1 MLGSNSPRPMKKSL
15 RVLAALLSYPDAA
28 LIAQLPGMID
38 VLREEGAVTNARLAE
53 LEAWIAMLRE
63 GDPLEVEGAYVELFD
78 RGRATSL
85 NLFEHVHGESRDR
98 GQAMV
103 DLVRTYAQAG
113 LMLAPGELPDYLPAV
128 LEFASTQPPREA
140 RAFLGEIAHLL
151 NGLHSALSHRAS
163 GYSAA
168 FSALLELAG
177 EQPKVLAAAAEEPL
191 DASWAE
197 PAAFDGCS
205 RNGQERSGGVHP
217 IRLVRRSAAEQGV
230 RS

>member
-1 MLGSNSPRPMKKSL
+1 MLGTNSVRPMKKSL
-15 RVLAALLSYPDAA
+15 RVLAALLSYPDGALTAA
-28 LIAQLPGMID
+28 LPGMID
-38 VLREEGAVTNARLAE
+38 VLREEGAVTNARLVE
-53 LEAWIAMLRE
+53 LEALIAMLRE

-85 NLFEHVHGESRDR
+85 HLLEHVHGESRDR
-98 GQAMV
+98 GPAMV
-103 DLVRTYAQAG
+103 DLARTYAQAG
-113 LMLAPGELPDYLPAV
+113 LMLAHGELPDYLPVV

-151 NGLHSALSHRAS
+151 NALHSALSHRAS
-163 GYSAA
+163 AYAAA
-168 FSALLELAG
+168 FRALLELAG
-177 EQPKVLAAAAEEPL
+177 EQPKALAAAAEEPL

-205 RNGQERSGGVHP
+205 RRGQDRADGVHS
-217 IRLVRRSAAEQGV
+217 IRLVRSSAAEQGV